1 MSACLSSPWTLGRS
15 LVIPSQRGDQVCDDT
30 GNRAT
35 GRQRGAAT
43 GSGTPGH
50 TRGSSTV

>member
-1 MSACLSSPWTLGRS
+1 MT
-15 LVIPSQRGDQVCDDT
+15 IT

-50 TRGSSTV
+50 TRGSSAVYAVPRQFYKAGQ